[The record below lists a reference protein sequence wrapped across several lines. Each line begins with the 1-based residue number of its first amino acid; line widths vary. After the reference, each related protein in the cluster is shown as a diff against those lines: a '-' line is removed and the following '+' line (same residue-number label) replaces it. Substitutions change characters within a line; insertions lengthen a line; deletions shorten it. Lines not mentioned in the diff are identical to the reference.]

1 LSLKGNIFTSTRS
14 FESCPSQHLLPREN
28 LIFQIMGKL
37 RHSRNR
43 SNQPAISDAASQSSR
58 LMILDRAAVVHMKM
72 RGLANI
78 VFMGRPFN
86 LHCWERFQPSSSFFC
101 EGMVSVWP
109 WQISAGSVFSPK
121 SVGSLT
127 VIAGASFHIDCTQAF
142 LASQKCGNGPKLNQD
157 IIKYCLED
165 IALPTASAYAPI
177 GMHDTQ
183 SLDSQSSCS
192 PPHRLL
198 APAAQRTAMQQGSI
212 RFNLC
217 LEVAVLPWSS
227 AAQEPRILSLA
238 GRCVKEGPISAFKK
252 VVGWLQNLITASIA

>member
-1 LSLKGNIFTSTRS
+1 MLGKIST
-14 FESCPSQHLLPREN
+14 LLFI
-28 LIFQIMGKL
+28 LL
-37 RHSRNR
+37 RGHGICL
-43 SNQPAISDAASQSSR
+43 A
-58 LMILDRAAVVHMKM
+58 
-72 RGLANI
+72 LANI
-78 VFMGRPFN
+78 RRLCIFSEKRR
-86 LHCWERFQPSSSFFC
+86 LIDSQSRCL
-101 EGMVSVWP
+101 
-109 WQISAGSVFSPK
+109 ISYRLYTG
-121 SVGSLT
+121 
-127 VIAGASFHIDCTQAF
+127 F
-142 LASQKCGNGPKLNQD
+142 LASQKCGNAPKLNQD
-157 IIKYCLED
+157 VTKYCLEG